1 MKKEKIMIEEVI
13 SNLWSER
20 SVCYEKNKVHQKLVD
35 VRKNLLS
42 TLDENQT
49 KWFYEFEDVNAL
61 LEIETENE
69 LISYVLSFIRAF
81 FEKLN

>member
-20 SVCYEKNKVHQKLVD
+20 SVCYEKNKVHQKFVD

-81 FEKLN
+81 FE